1 MKKILA
7 TILAATAL
15 AATAPADDTSA
26 DVLVWYV
33 DTEEARSGARNAAF
47 DEIKFWA
54 VNSDNSSTV
63 SLGGLTYTSPEDL
76 RAARYSDLSGG
87 GPAGSGNS
95 IPLGGTDTA
104 TGTYYTDL
112 SSFQFDNGYSFLME
126 LYNNNN
132 GPVAWVEFP
141 VSTSLAGIQEAIASL
156 NSLVD
161 SFEPVPMQGYN
172 FGSAMTP
179 EPTSGLLLLVGGALL
194 ALRRRRR
201 A

>member
-76 RAARYSDLSGG
+76 RAARYNDLGN
-87 GPAGSGNS
+87 GPVGSGETIS
-95 IPLGGTDTA
+95 LGGTDTA
-104 TGTYYTDL
+104 TQSYYTDL

-141 VSTSLAGIQEAIASL
+141 VSTSLAGIQDAIASL

>member
-76 RAARYSDLSGG
+76 RAARYSDL
-87 GPAGSGNS
+87 PAGSGETIS
-95 IPLGGTDTA
+95 LGGTDTA
-104 TGTYYTDL
+104 TQFYYTDL

-126 LYNNNN
+126 LYNNHN